1 MYVAAC
7 GPARDENANYVAWG
21 HSTIVD
27 PKGNVVSTCQ
37 EKETI
42 IYADIGK
49 LLTIHT
55 QRESWH
61 FFFRC

>member
-27 PKGNVVSTCQ
+27 PKGNVVSTCE

-49 LLTIHT
+49 LF
-55 QRESWH
+55 SM
-61 FFFRC
+61 